1 MLFISSPLRK
11 GLYEIYLIVE
21 QQDEK
26 TREEEEKVK
35 NDEWVYDL
43 YYRDSSGTLGLDIGA
58 GDGVTIGQLYA
69 CVPPT

>member
-1 MLFISSPLRK
+1 M
-11 GLYEIYLIVE
+11 E